1 MNEVLTQSATEL
13 AAHIAAGDLSSTE
26 VVTAHIDRILE
37 VNPALNA
44 VVVARFDEALEEARA
59 ADKARSKKKSR
70 AKLGPL
76 HGVPCTI
83 KEFMAVEGLPHTAGV
98 WARRNERAPVDSPV
112 VARLKAAGAIVL
124 GLTNA
129 PEGGLW
135 YESNNPVYG
144 RTSNPWDLYRTSGGS
159 SGGEGAI
166 IAAGG
171 SPFGIGSDVGG
182 SIRIPAS
189 LCGISGIKPTGG
201 MVPSTGH
208 FPNPPSGEVAYMQAG
223 PMARD
228 ARDLKTLLAI
238 ISGPDGQDPQCR
250 DWPLQDVDAVNVSD
264 LTVHTLPGNGRAWV
278 RKNVRNAVESASSA
292 LLDMGATASDAEFP
306 DLSRTF
312 EIWAAV
318 LTECGDKYADI
329 VGGGQPIPLAQQL
342 ASYPFGRSNHSASVL
357 FMMALER
364 VLELLP
370 STTASL
376 ADEADRLRA
385 NIETVLG
392 PSGVLLHPVT
402 SRTAPRHR
410 ATLLG
415 NPLDPGLTTAFN
427 ITTLPA
433 AVVPVGL
440 DADGLPLAVQ
450 IIARRG
456 HDHVCLAVA
465 EALQAHYGRL
475 PTAEPKW
482 GKPLPFGLQLHL
494 PSPNP
499 GQTP

>member
-13 AAHIAAGDLSSTE
+13 ANHIASGALSSTE

-37 VNPALNA
+37 VNPSLNA
-44 VVVARFDEALEEARA
+44 LVVARFDEALAEARE
-59 ADKARSKKKSR
+59 ADKAISGKKRSR
-70 AKLGPL
+70 KLGPL

-83 KEFMAVEGLPHTAGV
+83 KEFLAVEGMPHTAGV
-98 WARRNERAPVDSPV
+98 WARRDERASRSAPV
-112 VARLKAAGAIVL
+112 VTRLREAGAIIL

-208 FPNPPSGEVAYMQAG
+208 FPYPPSGEVAYMQAG

-228 ARDLKTLLAI
+228 ARDLKTLLRI
-238 ISGPDGQDPQCR
+238 ISGPDGEDPQCR
-250 DWPLQDVDAVNVSD
+250 DWPLKAVDEVDLSKLNV
-264 LTVHTLPGNGRAWV
+264 HALPGNGRAWV
-278 RKNVRNAVESASSA
+278 RKSVRKAVEDAA
-292 LLDMGATASDAEFP
+292 DVLTDLGATPMDTEFP
-306 DLSRTF
+306 NLSRTF

-318 LTECGDKYADI
+318 LTECGDNYADI
-329 VGGGQPIPLAQQL
+329 VGGGQPIPLVRQML
-342 ASYPFGRSNHSASVL
+342 AYPVGRSHHSASVL

-364 VLELLP
+364 VLEMLP
-370 STTASL
+370 SATSSL
-376 ADEADRLRA
+376 AEEADRLRA
-385 NIETVLG
+385 NIEAVLG
-392 PSGVLLHPVT
+392 PTGVLLHPVT

-410 ATLLG
+410 ATLIG

-433 AVVPVGL
+433 AVVPVGF
-440 DADGLPLAVQ
+440 DESGLPLSVQ

-456 HDHVCLAVA
+456 HDHLCLAVA
-465 EALQAHYGRL
+465 EALQSHYGRL
-475 PTAEPKW
+475 PIAEPKW

-494 PSPNP
+494 PSSSPSQKP
-499 GQTP
+499 